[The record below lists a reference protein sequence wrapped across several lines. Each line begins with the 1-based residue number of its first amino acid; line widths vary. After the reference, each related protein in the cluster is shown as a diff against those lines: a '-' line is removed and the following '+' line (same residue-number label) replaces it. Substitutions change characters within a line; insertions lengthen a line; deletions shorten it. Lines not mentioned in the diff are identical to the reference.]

1 MFVGEPAWHGLGVVL
16 KDPPSI
22 EEGIRMAGLDWNV
35 RLEELK
41 LNDGRV
47 VPNRASVRESDGRI
61 LGVVGPSFVPL
72 QNSEAFA
79 WFQPMVDSKEVTLEA
94 AGSLRDGQR
103 VWVLGK
109 VAGGS
114 ADIVKG
120 DEVRQHILLAHGH
133 DGSLAIRVGFTTV
146 RVVCANTLSAA
157 MDDKDSLLLKIHHRE
172 HAKKALEKV
181 REVLDLARRDF
192 AATADQLRELA
203 KVGCDEVTL
212 RRYVREVFVPDAGE
226 GDLGA
231 GKITIAK
238 VVRLFHEGR
247 GSDLPGVRGTM
258 WGAYNAVTEFTTHE
272 RGKTADGRVDSQW
285 FGEGAKLARRA
296 LNVGLELARAA

>member
-1 MFVGEPAWHGLGVVL
+1 
-16 KDPPSI
+16 
-22 EEGIRMAGLDWNV
+22 MAGLDWTV
-35 RLEELK
+35 KLEELCLK
-41 LNDGRV
+41 SDGRG

-72 QNSEAFA
+72 QNHEAFG
-79 WFQPMVDSKEVTLEA
+79 WFQPMIDSGEVALEA

-109 VAGGS
+109 VKGGS

-157 MDDKDSLLLKIHHRE
+157 MGDQDSLLIKIHHRE
-172 HAKKALEKV
+172 HAKAALDKV
-181 REVLDLARRDF
+181 REVMDMARREF
-192 AATADQLRELA
+192 AGTAEQLRELA
-203 KVGCDEVTL
+203 KAGCDEVTL
-212 RRYVREVFVPDAGE
+212 RRYVKEVFVPGDEKATAGS
-226 GDLGA
+226 
-231 GKITIAK
+231 ITINK
-238 VVRLFHEGR
+238 VVRLFSEGR

-258 WGAYNAVTEFTTHE
+258 WGAYNAITEFTTHE
-272 RGKTADGRVDSQW
+272 RGKTADARVDSQW
-285 FGEGAKLARRA
+285 FGDGAKLARRA
-296 LNVGLELARAA
+296 LDVGLELARAA